1 MIPLFAHVLAQFELG
16 AQHQLDRLDQ
26 PAVGRRELRQFLLAF
41 EQGVDLLFGG
51 GHGNQSLICVVAGR
65 RCRR

>member
-16 AQHQLDRLDQ
+16 AQHQLDGLDQ
-26 PAVGRRELRQFLLAF
+26 PPVRRGELRQLLLALK
-41 EQGVDLLFGG
+41 QGVDLLFGG